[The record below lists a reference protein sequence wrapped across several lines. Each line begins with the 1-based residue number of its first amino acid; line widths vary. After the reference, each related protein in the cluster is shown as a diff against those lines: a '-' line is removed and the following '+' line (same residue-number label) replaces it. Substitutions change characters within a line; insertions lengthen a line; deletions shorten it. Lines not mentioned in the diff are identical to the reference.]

1 MLGRRRL
8 ISFDED
14 LSVLKLALEV
24 RNVGHELSQADIV
37 VYSIVWIVWMLVVG
51 ARVLVGLILK
61 VLEWV
66 GTLSNLE
73 STLPLLLIL

>member
-24 RNVGHELSQADIV
+24 GNIGHELSQADIV

-66 GTLSNLE
+66 GPLSNME